1 MSMAGGEQTPPD
13 ATAGALPDGPAGV
26 GPAAVAS
33 ATDRTVRNPASRLR
47 LAGRLPH
54 HLPAWLVRKPL
65 YAGWAWTGFWAL
77 LIIAD
82 EFVDLAGWAWYVFV
96 GMAALPTLACTVA
109 VLHATPR
116 RYLKSQRDSVLGH
129 FFVRFLALTAAFL
142 VWGLSVVASASISTT
157 VQALAGDSER
167 AVTSLGFN
175 LLLAAVPLVV
185 SVLWM
190 ALIVRCAWFLR
201 RLRGWR
207 QNPQDIRLPK
217 KFLRHEPELRRV
229 VVGLAHPGLLLVAGL
244 GTSVLAV
251 SLGAI
256 EYTITLIA

>member
-1 MSMAGGEQTPPD
+1 MNSAGEEHSTPAPKI
-13 ATAGALPDGPAGV
+13 GALPRRPVRLPGWL
-26 GPAAVAS
+26 
-33 ATDRTVRNPASRLR
+33 VRNPL
-47 LAGRLPH
+47 H
-54 HLPAWLVRKPL
+54 
-65 YAGWAWTGFWAL
+65 AGWVWTGAWAL

-82 EFVDLAGWAWYVFV
+82 EYLDLAGWTWYACV

-116 RYLKSQRDSVLGH
+116 RHLRPTKESVLSH

-142 VWGLSVVASASISTT
+142 VWGISVVASASISTT

-167 AVTSLGFN
+167 AVTSLGLS
-175 LLLAAVPLVV
+175 LLVAAVPLVV

-207 QNPQDIRLPK
+207 QVPVGSRLPAE
-217 KFLRHEPELRRV
+217 FLHRSPQLRRV
-229 VVGLAHPGLLLVAGL
+229 VVALAHPGLLLVAGL
-244 GTSVLAV
+244 GTSILAL
-251 SLGAI
+251 SLGAA
-256 EYTITLIA
+256 ELTLNLAE

>member
-1 MSMAGGEQTPPD
+1 MNSAGEEHSTPAPKI
-13 ATAGALPDGPAGV
+13 GAPPRRPVRLPGWL
-26 GPAAVAS
+26 
-33 ATDRTVRNPASRLR
+33 VRNPL
-47 LAGRLPH
+47 H
-54 HLPAWLVRKPL
+54 
-65 YAGWAWTGFWAL
+65 AGWVWTGAWAL

-82 EFVDLAGWAWYVFV
+82 EYLDLAGWTWYACV

-116 RYLKSQRDSVLGH
+116 RHLRPTKESVLSH

-142 VWGLSVVASASISTT
+142 VWGISVVASASISTT

-167 AVTSLGFN
+167 AVTSLGLS
-175 LLLAAVPLVV
+175 LLVAAVPLVV

-207 QNPQDIRLPK
+207 QVPVDSRLPAM
-217 KFLRHEPELRRV
+217 FLHRSPQLRRV
-229 VVGLAHPGLLLVAGL
+229 VVALAHPGLLLVAGL
-244 GTSVLAV
+244 GTSILAL
-251 SLGAI
+251 SLGAA
-256 EYTITLIA
+256 ELTLNLAE

>member
-1 MSMAGGEQTPPD
+1 MDALPALRSGIATVSPMSMAGEER
-13 ATAGALPDGPAGV
+13 PA
-26 GPAAVAS
+26 PAAEARDLPARAS
-33 ATDRTVRNPASRLR
+33 LKEAVR
-47 LAGRLPH
+47 
-54 HLPAWLVRKPL
+54 LPAWLVKNPL
-65 YAGWAWTGFWAL
+65 HAGWVWTGWWAL

-82 EFVDLAGWAWYVFV
+82 EIVDLAGWTWYVFV

-116 RYLKSQRDSVLGH
+116 RYLRPQKESVLSH

-142 VWGLSVVASASISTT
+142 VWGVSVVASASISTT

-167 AVTSLGFN
+167 AVTGLGFN

-207 QNPQDIRLPK
+207 QAPDDSRLPK
-217 KFLRHEPELRRV
+217 KFLRRSPRLRRV
-229 VVGLAHPGLLLVAGL
+229 VVGLAHPALLLVAGL
-244 GTSVLAV
+244 GTSILALF
-251 SLGAI
+251 LGAV
-256 EYTITLIA
+256 ELTLTVME